1 VSRVVVGGLGAVSPA
16 GWSLDSSERAVAG
29 GRPLPIQEIERP
41 GWDRP
46 GHVRRVP
53 APEPR
58 PEFLGQARMR
68 RSAPIT
74 QFAVGAA
81 LEALG
86 DDVKAVRAGTL
97 RLGIVVCTM
106 TGCVTYSRR
115 FYDETLRDPAT
126 ASPLLFPET
135 VFNAPASHLAALL
148 GATGLNYSIVG
159 DHGTFLVGLA
169 LGAEW
174 LVDRV
179 VDGCVVVG
187 AEELDWVMADAQRL
201 FSRRAVLSEG
211 AGAVYLKPGEEGDP
225 GVELTAITEP
235 QLFVRHA
242 SRRAFASRMRQQLID
257 SGPIDLLCD
266 GLLGIPALDAIEAD
280 LWSDWGGGR
289 ISPRRILGEGFVA
302 SAAWQCVSAIRAM
315 QRDGHCAVG
324 VSVVGCNQ
332 QAVGA
337 RFQGSS

>member
-1 VSRVVVGGLGAVSPA
+1 
-16 GWSLDSSERAVAG
+16 
-29 GRPLPIQEIERP
+29 
-41 GWDRP
+41 
-46 GHVRRVP
+46 
-53 APEPR
+53 
-58 PEFLGQARMR
+58 MR

-86 DDVKAVRAGTL
+86 GDVMAVRAGTL

-115 FYDETLRDPAT
+115 FYHETLHDPAM

-148 GATGLNYSIVG
+148 GATGLNYTIVG

-169 LGAEW
+169 LAGEW
-174 LVDRV
+174 IEDRAVD
-179 VDGCVVVG
+179 CCLVVG

-211 AGAVYLKPGEEGDP
+211 AGALYLKPEEPVDNS
-225 GVELTAITEP
+225 VELTAITEP
-235 QLFVRHA
+235 HLFVRRA
-242 SRRAFASRMRQQLID
+242 SRRAAARRMRQELTA

-266 GLLGIPALDAIEAD
+266 GLLGVSTLDAIEAD
-280 LWSDWGGGR
+280 LWSDWAGGR
-289 ISPRRILGEGFVA
+289 ISPRRVLGEAFVA
-302 SAAWQCVSAIRAM
+302 SAAWQCVSAIRAL
-315 QRDGHCAVG
+315 QRDGHRAAG

-337 RFQGSS
+337 RFQRCS